1 MRVALFTLCLLVATA
16 AHAGNKLQA
25 DFDYLGPTMKMVET
39 ASGRTVVYLDEG
51 KADWHPVVFVGGSGT
66 SGRVF
71 AMLEFLRET
80 RQNLKLRF
88 IGVERNGF
96 GTTAFDE
103 SLGYADYAEDVEAVL
118 AHLGVNEFSLFAI
131 SGGGPYS
138 AVIASRNA
146 ERD

>member
-1 MRVALFTLCLLVATA
+1 MRTALFMLCVLYTTVG
-16 AHAGNKLQA
+16 HADNILQTE
-25 DFDYLGPTMKMVET
+25 FDYLGPTMEA

-51 KADWHPVVFVGGSGT
+51 EEGWHRVVFVGGSGT

-96 GTTAFDE
+96 GTTAFQE
-103 SLGYADYAEDVEAVL
+103 SLAYADYAEDVEAVL
-118 AHLGVNEFSLFAI
+118 A
-131 SGGGPYS
+131 SG
-138 AVIASRNA
+138 
-146 ERD
+146 